1 MHRSVCR
8 RRLGWSV
15 WASTLMLAL
24 TGCGRGKQGPA
35 FDLTPV
41 SGTVTLDG
49 KPLPDADVGFYLQGD
64 APPGYFGV
72 GAKTDA
78 SGKYT
83 LMVGESP
90 GAVPGNYKVTV
101 SQLIGANGAPV
112 TPEEGMD
119 VEQLKMMG
127 EVKEALPTKYSVL
140 EQTELNAA
148 VEKGKADGYD
158 FPLAGS

>member
-1 MHRSVCR
+1 MHRSVFS
-8 RRLGWSV
+8 RRL
-15 WASTLMLAL
+15 ASRVLIWTFIVAVA
-24 TGCGRGKQGPA
+24 GCGRGKKGPS

-49 KPLPDADVGFYLQGD
+49 KPLPDADVAFYLQGE

-83 LMVGESP
+83 MAVGESP

-101 SQLIGANGAPV
+101 SRLVGANGAPI

-119 VEQLKMMG
+119 VEQLKMLG
-127 EVKEALPTKYSVL
+127 EVKEALSPKYSDL
-140 EQTELNAA
+140 EQTELTTS
-148 VEKGKADGYD
+148 VETGKADGYD
-158 FPLAGS
+158 FPLTGS